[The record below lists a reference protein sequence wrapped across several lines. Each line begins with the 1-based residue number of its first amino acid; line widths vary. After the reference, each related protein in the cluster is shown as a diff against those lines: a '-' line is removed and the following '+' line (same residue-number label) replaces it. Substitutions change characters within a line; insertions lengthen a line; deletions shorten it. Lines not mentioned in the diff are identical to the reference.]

1 MSQPVIGLTLDNE
14 PPGGYSNFPWYAI
27 RENYCNA
34 VRRAGGL
41 PILLPHDPDAAA
53 AYLDIGA
60 LGPRALDFEGP
71 DDLSALD
78 KANLFRQS
86 QAAEIWE
93 STRLV
98 ARITCAGEA
107 GQALW

>member
-1 MSQPVIGLTLDNE
+1 MHHYRI
-14 PPGGYSNFPWYAI
+14 
-27 RENYCNA
+27 
-34 VRRAGGL
+34 
-41 PILLPHDPDAAA
+41 
-53 AYLDIGA
+53 YLIDDGNRCA
-60 LGPRALDFEGP
+60 RALDFEGP